1 MLFGIFCQFLG
12 FSCALCH
19 RAALDLAFMQ
29 ISSRCLS
36 VFTRIAVILSFSVLA
51 LTACSNDGTD
61 ENAGSANTAGS
72 GIAQEGDAALDLIV
86 DELKGNAEQFEYTV
100 GQHGGD
106 LTIATISEP
115 LTFNLAIADDSSSSN
130 VLGYLFEGLTELSW
144 LTDEVEPALAESWE
158 RSEDGL
164 SWQFNLRRDVTWHDG
179 TPFTAHD
186 VDFTFNE
193 IIYNDDIDTNAR
205 AAFEFRFLDENDEW
219 QQSRMTVTVIDDHT
233 VGFVLPVQY
242 APFLRSMGTA
252 IYPKHILE
260 QHVDNDTFDE
270 VWDIDTD
277 PAEVIGTGPFVI
289 ESYTP
294 EQQVVLARNPN
305 YWMTDA
311 EDNRLPY
318 LDKIVY
324 TIVENLEA
332 ELEAFKT
339 GQSDVHGVLGEEYA
353 ELEALQEEQ
362 NFTIHRRG
370 PGFSSTFLT
379 FNVHPGQI
387 PGSSVPYVAD
397 HKRRWFNDLTFRR
410 AVAYSVDKNAIIEE
424 VQHGLGY
431 PQWSPISP
439 ASEDFYNPDVMTYP
453 YDVDKAKELLDELGW
468 VDTDDDGIREDGEGN
483 EIEFRMVTNTDNS
496 VREKVGQIIAE
507 GMKEI
512 GLNVS
517 FELIEFG
524 DLVDQL
530 TSTYAWE
537 AVVIGFGSGSDP
549 YSGIVMWHS
558 SGDFHLWYPFQEEP
572 ATEWEAEIDELY
584 VKASQELDHE
594 KRVEYYHRSQE
605 IAAENVPL
613 IYTTLSERLTA
624 ARNVFG
630 NVTPT
635 LYAIWDIRY
644 LHRLPVS
651 EE

>member
-1 MLFGIFCQFLG
+1 
-12 FSCALCH
+12 
-19 RAALDLAFMQ
+19 MQ
-29 ISSRCLS
+29 RTSKHLS
-36 VFTRIAVILSFSVLA
+36 VLTRITIILSFSMLA
-51 LTACSNDGTD
+51 LVACSSDEAD
-61 ENAGSANTAGS
+61 ENAGGAQDS

-86 DELKGNAEQFEYTV
+86 DELKRNAEQFEYTA
-100 GQHGGD
+100 GQYGGD

-115 LTFNLAIADDSSSSN
+115 LTFNLAIADDASSSN

-186 VDFTFNE
+186 VGFTFNK
-193 IIYNDDIDTNAR
+193 IIYNDDIGTNAR
-205 AAFEFRFLDENDEW
+205 AAFEFRFLDENGEW
-219 QQSRMTVTVIDDHT
+219 QQSRMTVTIIDDHT
-233 VGFVLPVQY
+233 VGFVLPVPF

-260 QHVDNDTFDE
+260 QYVENDTFDE

-294 EQQVVLARNPN
+294 EQQVVLVRNPN

-318 LDKIVY
+318 LDEIVY

-332 ELEAFKT
+332 ELEAFKV

-379 FNVHPGQI
+379 FNVHPGRI
-387 PGSSVPYVAD
+387 PDSSVPYVAD
-397 HKRRWFNDLTFRR
+397 HKRRWFDDLTFRR

-439 ASEDFYNPDVMTYP
+439 AAEDFYNPDVMTYP
-453 YDVDKAKELLDELGW
+453 YDVSKAKELLDELDW
-468 VDTDDDGIREDGEGN
+468 VDTNGDGIREDGEGN

-496 VREKVGQIIAE
+496 VREKVGRIIAD

-517 FELIEFG
+517 FELIEFS
-524 DLVDQL
+524 DLEHSL
-530 TSTYAWE
+530 TDTYVWE
-537 AVVIGFGSGSDP
+537 AVIIGFGSGSDP

-594 KRVEYYHRSQE
+594 KRVEYYHRAQE

-644 LHRLPVS
+644 LYRLPVP
-651 EE
+651 EG